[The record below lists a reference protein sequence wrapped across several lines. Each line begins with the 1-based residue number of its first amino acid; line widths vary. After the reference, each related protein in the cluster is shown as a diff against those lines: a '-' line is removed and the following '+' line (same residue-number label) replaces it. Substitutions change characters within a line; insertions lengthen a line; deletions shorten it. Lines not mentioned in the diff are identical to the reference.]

1 MFWNK
6 TKDQHRE
13 DGKLTTIEFANRNDG
28 KKYVWV
34 EPACVELELESH
46 TEYQIITHETD
57 FRVEFDNNRIVLY
70 LQYSVGFILSSRPTS
85 SEITNPNSWSLVVD
99 YSGIG

>member
-6 TKDQHRE
+6 KNQHKE
-13 DGKLTTIEFANRNDG
+13 EGKLTTIEFANPNDG

-34 EPACVELELESH
+34 EPACVELELEGQ

-57 FRVEFDNNRIVLY
+57 FRVEFDDNRLILW
-70 LQYSVGFILSSRPTS
+70 LQYSFGFKLSSRPTS
-85 SEITNPNSWSLVVD
+85 GEIPNPNTWTLVMD
-99 YSGIG
+99 NSDIN